1 MDYLVLHLHG
11 HLPETIQAYARLA
24 KGTRTKIIA
33 DIYPR
38 YQLPRQF
45 RDVAMTYYNAGADGL
60 AFWDSYTRY
69 YRTSGWAF
77 GKRLGHRADLARWE
91 SKGDNYFRMV
101 LLKKPDGFP
110 MDFEF
115 AMLSDG

>member
-1 MDYLVLHLHG
+1 MAGRGLRGGDGQGCDGLRGAGCL
-11 HLPETIQAYARLA
+11 QYA
-24 KGTRTKIIA
+24 
-33 DIYPR
+33 
-38 YQLPRQF
+38 Q
-45 RDVAMTYYNAGADGL
+45 VAESCYEAGADGL